1 MIKLQSALTFQLIIQ
16 LSKCSNIAENE
27 QIQNS
32 IYEAVIS
39 QDVQREAEMQLIKC
53 MAWIEQHE
61 ESNQL
66 QLSVQFGNL
75 QLFRQI

>member
-1 MIKLQSALTFQLIIQ
+1 MMKLQSVVIFQLIIQ

-32 IYEAVIS
+32 TYEVMMIS
-39 QDVQREAEMQLIKC
+39 QDVQGRKEMQLIKC

-61 ESNQL
+61 ESN
-66 QLSVQFGNL
+66 
-75 QLFRQI
+75 